1 MPQLSQKYYYD
12 IDLVTNSLL
21 NARLQPVT
29 TTERTALGSTYN
41 SANSGILVYD
51 TTLAAYYFWDGNSWE
66 ALSLDLETIAKVEEA
81 HNKMVIASSFT
92 NTETQRTL
100 NLTREDDTVLTSSFK
115 FAHIHTQ
122 TSASSSWS
130 ITHGLG
136 KYPSAT
142 VVDSAGS
149 EVIGE
154 VNYTD
159 NNNLTITFTA
169 PFSGKA
175 YLN

>member
-1 MPQLSQKYYYD
+1 MSLSQKYYYD

-29 TTERTALGSTYN
+29 TVERTALGSTYN

-51 TTLAAYYFWDGNSWE
+51 TTLSTYFFWDGNTWQQ
-66 ALSLDLETIAKVEEA
+66 ASLDASTLVQIEEA
-81 HNKMVIASSFT
+81 YNKTVTASSFT

-100 NLTREDDTVLTSSFK
+100 NLTREDSTVLSSSFK

-136 KYPSAT
+136 KFPSAT